1 MIDFYTSRSPT
12 LSELDLVLG
21 QTIKKLTRYLE
32 RQKIIVKDNDNEF
45 QLEIP
50 AEDSFAK
57 LQESSVTYRFATGP
71 NKGKKAMVLKT
82 VPETDHTTNW
92 GLVVKNSGFSL
103 IPFRSCWDF
112 LSVNSHSQKS

>member
-1 MIDFYTSRSPT
+1 M
-12 LSELDLVLG
+12 
-21 QTIKKLTRYLE
+21 
-32 RQKIIVKDNDNEF
+32 RQKIIVKDNESEF

-82 VPETDHTTNW
+82 VPENDHTTNW
-92 GLVVKNSGFSL
+92 GLVVKNSGFS
-103 IPFRSCWDF
+103 PF
-112 LSVNSHSQKS
+112 VKNAKGKSGSLPPLKILK